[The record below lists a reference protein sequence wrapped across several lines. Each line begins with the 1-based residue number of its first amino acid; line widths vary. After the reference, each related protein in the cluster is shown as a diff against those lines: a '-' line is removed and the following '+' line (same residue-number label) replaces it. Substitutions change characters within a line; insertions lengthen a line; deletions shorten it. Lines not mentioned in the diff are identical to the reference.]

1 MEHSSVR
8 KLWQEYLTANGEE
21 EATTNKRYTSWHFCD
36 NRRDANELV
45 ELVLQGVK
53 RATASL
59 YACYEYEQEEVPKEG
74 DYSIITDWDG
84 IARCIIETI
93 RIQLVPFGQVTP
105 EFAATEGEGDK
116 SLEYW
121 RRVHLECFTRDM
133 AIMGGEPSEDM
144 LVVCEEF
151 KVVHKQKE

>member
-1 MEHSSVR
+1 MEHGSVR
-8 KLWQEYLTANGEE
+8 KLWQEYLAAIGEE

-36 NRRDANELV
+36 NRRDADELV

-59 YACYEYEQEEVPKEG
+59 YACYEYEQEEVPMAG
-74 DYSIITDWDG
+74 DYSIVTDWEG
-84 IARCIIETI
+84 NARCIIETI
-93 RIQLVPFGQVTP
+93 QVQLVPFGQVTP

-121 RRVHLECFTRDM
+121 RKVHLECFTRDM
-133 AIMGGEPSEDM
+133 AELGGVPTEDM

-151 KVVHKQKE
+151 KVVYRR